1 MISLF
6 HDESGFFDMFCFL
19 VLTFDF
25 ALSCLLDQPDDV
37 HLTTNATDKVCLGII
52 INFTCIAEAN
62 PAIHTYLLYE
72 NDTVVYNMA
81 MGTMT
86 KTMENAGQ
94 VVFRCEANN
103 SVQDTGRSSDTILTV
118 LGELA

>member
-1 MISLF
+1 MISFF
-6 HDESGFFDMFCFL
+6 HDESGFSDMFCFL
-19 VLTFDF
+19 ALSFDF

-94 VVFRCEANN
+94 VVFRCEANI
-103 SVQDTGRSSDTILTV
+103 SVQDTGRSRDTILTV
-118 LGELA
+118 LGELG